1 MADPRVFF
9 SKAGLRLLD
18 SFRSRPNLKAI
29 PLPSGKASVA
39 SKNFL
44 LSGADCEAGRK
55 ISYRL
60 FYDAGAKKLQGVCHF
75 GEMAEGPPGM
85 VHGGAASAML
95 DTVMGNL
102 CWWSGE
108 KVVTGRLSV
117 DYRNMLPLNT
127 TCSVNAWFDKEE
139 GRKLHVRAHLASIQG
154 GAEDG
159 AAVSEA
165 AAAAAAATEDL
176 HVYSESQAIFIKLSD
191 KSMDI
196 LAANREKNRG
206 AVLPMYS
213 RL

>member
-1 MADPRVFF
+1 M
-9 SKAGLRLLD
+9 
-18 SFRSRPNLKAI
+18 
-29 PLPSGKASVA
+29 
-39 SKNFL
+39 
-44 LSGADCEAGRK
+44 
-55 ISYRL
+55 
-60 FYDAGAKKLQGVCHF
+60 
-75 GEMAEGPPGM
+75 
-85 VHGGAASAML
+85 
-95 DTVMGNL
+95 
-102 CWWSGE
+102 
-108 KVVTGRLSV
+108 VTGRLSV

-139 GRKLHVRAHLASIQG
+139 GRKLHVRAHLASIHG

-165 AAAAAAATEDL
+165 SAAAAAASTEDL

-213 RL
+213 KL